1 MKTPTGAKLWV
12 MEMYVSVFFVPGF
25 IACLSTNAH
34 LVSLQHTVE
43 PFVREKTTVTLLA
56 LVRLLLHDLPLC
68 GTLETAGFFTS
79 STSPSP
85 RTRPDPERRGERRRV
100 GDPTAIVDRR
110 PRIVMVAHYLPRQP
124 RRQGGR
130 VGCKRGRGSSLI
142 STSTS
147 VCIVLVDK
155 DTAYFWRRGP
165 TRVYQCYRSAATV
178 TIPPPR
184 PAQTLE
190 HGGTRCTERRSAAE

>member
-1 MKTPTGAKLWV
+1 MTVLRRAVVRRPRPFPISVRNHKGSAGRVVRSCARLMKTPTGAKLWV

-34 LVSLQHTVE
+34 LVSRQHTVE

-142 STSTS
+142 STS
-147 VCIVLVDK
+147 VCIVC
-155 DTAYFWRRGP
+155 P
-165 TRVYQCYRSAATV
+165 
-178 TIPPPR
+178 
-184 PAQTLE
+184 
-190 HGGTRCTERRSAAE
+190 